1 MKNKRIFVALLV
13 PAVMLISST
22 SAFAE
27 TVDTTTQ
34 TNVTVSQTPTTAA
47 PTDTTTTTEQ
57 TTVTPRAI
65 DQKLAD
71 AIAGA
76 YSITVTA
83 QEIAD
88 LHATDVGYGE
98 ISKAYG
104 FASLSGTTVS
114 DVLGMKETMGW
125 GEIAASLGF
134 KVSDVTKSDKAKQN
148 ALNKSTEGDATTSQ
162 EGTTSHSNNA
172 KSNGNNGKGNAGG
185 NGGGNGGGKH

>member
-1 MKNKRIFVALLV
+1 
-13 PAVMLISST
+13 MLISST
-22 SAFAE
+22 SVFAE

-34 TNVTVSQTPTTAA
+34 TT
-47 PTDTTTTTEQ
+47 PTDTTITTEQ

-65 DQKLAD
+65 DQKIAD

-104 FASLSGTTVS
+104 FASLSGTMTAS

-125 GEIAASLGF
+125 GEIAASLGL

-148 ALNKSTEGDATTSQ
+148 ALNKASEGETTDDDATTS
-162 EGTTSHSNNA
+162 EAATTSKSNNG
-172 KSNGNNGKGNAGG
+172 KNNGNNGNGGGKGNG
-185 NGGGNGGGKH
+185 NGGGNGGGKR